1 VKNYLIYFV
10 YFARHLRQIDL
21 NCQTN
26 FNDDWIKRK
35 RIKMKCLTRE
45 ISLLINSLL
54 VSLLLMVSMSAYSDV
69 PQFISY
75 SGQLADSGGTPI
87 DTTVNLTFNLYEDA
101 DNNGVA
107 DGAAI
112 WTETHDGANAVS
124 VVDGLFSVAIGSVN
138 GTLGS
143 LKFDVPYLLGINV
156 NGDGEMGLLS
166 LASAPTSLLAEETQ
180 GSSASV
186 DCTGTP
192 TGGKI
197 QAAIDAGATTITIDG
212 VCNEAVSITRS
223 GVSLVAE
230 GAGDGI
236 EGPSG
241 DSAPAL
247 NIDGASN
254 VVVNGLTIT
263 EATGSAD
270 ESCVQVTSGT
280 NVTFNS
286 VSVEDCSDIGVQVQ
300 LNSSVIFSGIANS
313 ITATNVGLELV
324 AGSSASITN
333 MTISGFTE
341 EGIAVIGSSFAYLG
355 DEGAAG
361 VTISAT
367 AVTATGIIID
377 GSSAVEMEGAS
388 ISSTNGN
395 GVTISGK
402 SNLTGLSDGA
412 ANTITGGNSGIVVLS
427 GSVQIDSTNVSISSI
442 DANGTQT

>member
-1 VKNYLIYFV
+1 MKYLI
-10 YFARHLRQIDL
+10 
-21 NCQTN
+21 
-26 FNDDWIKRK
+26 K
-35 RIKMKCLTRE
+35 E
-45 ISLLINSLL
+45 ISLLINGLL
-54 VSLLLMVSMSAYSDV
+54 VSLLLMASMSAYSDV
-69 PQFISY
+69 PQYINY

-112 WTETHDGANAVS
+112 WTEEYSVANGNTEVT
-124 VVDGLFSVAIGSVN
+124 VTNGLFSVALGSVN

-156 NGDGEMGLLS
+156 NGDGEMDLLS
-166 LASAPTSLLAEETQ
+166 LASAPTSLLAENTQ
-180 GSSASV
+180 GSSVIV
-186 DCTGTP
+186 DCTVTP

-197 QAAIDAGATTITIDG
+197 QAALDAGATTITIDG
-212 VCNEAVSITRS
+212 VCSEAVSITRS
-223 GVSLVAE
+223 GVSLLAE

-236 EGPSG
+236 EGPGG

-247 NIDGASN
+247 NINGASN
-254 VVVNGLTIT
+254 VVVNGLTLT
-263 EATGSAD
+263 EAAGSAD
-270 ESCVQVTSGT
+270 ESCVQVISGT
-280 NVTFNS
+280 NVTFSS
-286 VSVEDCSDIGVQVQ
+286 VTVEDCSDIGVQVQ
-300 LNSSVIFSGIANS
+300 LNSSVTFSGTANS

-333 MTISGFTE
+333 MTISGFAE

-367 AVTATGIIID
+367 DANATGLIID

-388 ISSTNGN
+388 ITSTNGD
-395 GVTISGK
+395 GVYISGK

-427 GSVQIDSTNVSISSI
+427 GSVQIESTNASISSI
-442 DANGTQT
+442 DANGINII